1 MKTADETNRW
11 VAQVLIKYGRYI
23 RHLTVQWDVVLMATV
38 NPWGGED
45 MNGVCTRL
53 RTLVVGDIKEYLR
66 ERPSLPP
73 GVKSPPM
80 LPIPPFPPTSTTRT
94 GAGMGVG
101 AGVYKFSPPPPPL
114 PFYMRSSIWISR
126 RGIDN
131 HGENIFHRILVG
143 IFWNLV
149 QRNPELT
156 KITFPNI
163 ATMDDTASAFVF
175 TNLRAVKN
183 LKELDL
189 TRTHLDMGNL
199 LSSVPQ
205 LQRLK
210 GYALT
215 DIYSLEQKHAAL
227 RSLDLSP
234 SCAQIHRL
242 LCMMVR
248 CLPGLEELRFK
259 KVTRESSNH
268 HISMMP
274 ECPAFP
280 PLRRLFI
287 DEVSELDDKDVA
299 LFVGR
304 LPGLLQIQIPTV
316 FAEMEKALWD
326 SCVLLEEVHGDN
338 AFSLDAWKERRA
350 KSVSICGRT
359 DNV

>member
-1 MKTADETNRW
+1 
-11 VAQVLIKYGRYI
+11 
-23 RHLTVQWDVVLMATV
+23 
-38 NPWGGED
+38 
-45 MNGVCTRL
+45 
-53 RTLVVGDIKEYLR
+53 
-66 ERPSLPP
+66 
-73 GVKSPPM
+73 
-80 LPIPPFPPTSTTRT
+80 
-94 GAGMGVG
+94 MGVG